1 MTDEIIK
8 HLQTMGDQIKFSKGF
23 MSRSSHVLIALFSL
37 GAIVIWKGDP
47 LAYALWSV
55 SFLGYFFW
63 YFFTLDFAKKHPE
76 QALLDGGEWLKYRQM
91 EIAAKGI
98 TTIPNQ
104 PLITPKLPKTS
115 KPVPRLPARDEE

>member
-63 YFFTLDFAKKHPE
+63 YFFTLDFAKKHADVAEP
-76 QALLDGGEWLKYRQM
+76 LKTVGMRSHGRRIGKTLTISGRYLIVRM
-91 EIAAKGI
+91 LWEMTAMYLISKG
-98 TTIPNQ
+98 TNT
-104 PLITPKLPKTS
+104 
-115 KPVPRLPARDEE
+115 D